1 MSFLR
6 VWQIP
11 KTSTTEDEKRKYTCP
26 HGFSKKTVQ
35 ENLQCRTIQAG
46 SRYRHIFSRKYMIL
60 KIFKEA
66 YLALS
71 RLIFGVRCL
80 AVSKK
85 TRKKRFVIWRNGVVF
100 DMLDLLDRQFI
111 GMLPI
116 SMHFVNVP
124 CSNLRGKY

>member
-1 MSFLR
+1 MFGKY
-6 VWQIP
+6 P
-11 KTSTTEDEKRKYTCP
+11 KPVLQKTKRENTP
-26 HGFSKKTVQ
+26 APWFPKKTVQ

-46 SRYRHIFSRKYMIL
+46 SRYRHVFSRKYLIL
-60 KIFKEA
+60 KIFKET
-66 YLALS
+66 YLALF

-85 TRKKRFVIWRNGVVF
+85 TRKKRFVICRNGVVF

-124 CSNLRGKY
+124 CSNLRGMY